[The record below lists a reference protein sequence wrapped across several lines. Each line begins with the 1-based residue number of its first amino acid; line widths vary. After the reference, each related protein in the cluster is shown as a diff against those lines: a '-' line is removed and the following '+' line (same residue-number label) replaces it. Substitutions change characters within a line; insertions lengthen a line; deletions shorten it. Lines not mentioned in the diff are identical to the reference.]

1 MDESSDVLNDVSV
14 ADGSKSNNEVLLGV
28 VEETVSAFLISVW
41 LFLPLLFDGWSSN
54 SVIKTGP

>member
-14 ADGSKSNNEVLLGV
+14 ADGSKSNNEVLFEV
-28 VEETVSAFLISVW
+28 VEETVSEFLISFW

>member
-14 ADGSKSNNEVLLGV
+14 ADGSKSNSEVLFGV
-28 VEETVSAFLISVW
+28 VEETVSAFLMSAW

-54 SVIKTGP
+54 SVINTGP